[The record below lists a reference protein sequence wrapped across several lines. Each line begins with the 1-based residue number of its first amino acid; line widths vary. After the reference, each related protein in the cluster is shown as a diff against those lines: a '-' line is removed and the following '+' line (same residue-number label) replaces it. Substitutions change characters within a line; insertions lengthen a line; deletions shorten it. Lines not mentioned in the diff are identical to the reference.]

1 MECWSNGI
9 YEMSF
14 NVKRRMKTC
23 NGFTLLEALFSV
35 VLLGVMA
42 TAIAVPYISGFQSLD
57 VQADRMLLDSELRSR
72 MEILVGT
79 DFGSLSNGSE
89 VVAVNGKNYTISW
102 TAVNLDLDGDLTPE
116 PNAKQVT
123 VSITE
128 LPDRSLTTI
137 LVDNEGRVGKIP

>member
-1 MECWSNGI
+1 
-9 YEMSF
+9 
-14 NVKRRMKTC
+14 V
-23 NGFTLLEALFSV
+23 EALFSI

-57 VQADRMLLDSELRSR
+57 VQADRMLLDCRLRSR
-72 MEILVGT
+72 MEVLVGT
-79 DFGSLSNGSE
+79 DFASLTDGSE
-89 VVAVNGKNYTISW
+89 VVAVNGGNYTISW
-102 TAVNLDLDGDLTPE
+102 AVANVDLDGDSTPE

-137 LVDNEGRVGKIP
+137 LVDNEGRVGKI

>member
-1 MECWSNGI
+1 MECWNNGI

-14 NVKRRMKTC
+14 NVKRRIRTC
-23 NGFTLLEALFSV
+23 DGFTLVEALFSV
-35 VLLGVMA
+35 VLLGIMA

-57 VQADRMLLDSELRSR
+57 VQADRMLLDCRLRSR

-79 DFGSLSNGSE
+79 DFGLLNNGSE

-102 TAVNLDLDGDLTPE
+102 TAVTLDLDGDFTPE

>member
-14 NVKRRMKTC
+14 NAKRRIKTC
-23 NGFTLLEALFSV
+23 NGFTLVEALFSV
-35 VLLGVMA
+35 VLLGIMA

-57 VQADRMLLDSELRSR
+57 VQADRMLLDCRLRSR
-72 MEILVGT
+72 MEILLGT

-102 TAVNLDLDGDLTPE
+102 TAVNLDLDGDSNPE

-123 VSITE
+123 VTIPE
-128 LPDRSLTTI
+128 LSNRSLTTI
-137 LVDNEGRVGKIP
+137 LVDNENTVGKIP